1 MGLPERIQQKIKVF
15 SNLLI
20 RLVRDAVLPSL
31 YLVLEKRK
39 GAGKK
44 DNIQEGT
51 DNNPADGMR
60 IEIDIV
66 MTYVHWF

>member
-1 MGLPERIQQKIKVF
+1 MGLPERIQQEIKVF

-39 GAGKK
+39 GPRKK

-60 IEIDIV
+60 VEIDIV
-66 MTYVHWF
+66 ITYVHWF

>member
-1 MGLPERIQQKIKVF
+1 MGLPERIQQEVKVF

-39 GAGKK
+39 GPRKK
-44 DNIQEGT
+44 DYIQECT

-60 IEIDIV
+60 VEIDIV
-66 MTYVHWF
+66 ITYVHWF